1 MNPIDALNEYRQNR
15 HSVLN
20 EIAGFDDPEVL
31 QAVRDIA
38 KAKRWQPKLKDFADN
53 ALFSEMLDSIL
64 WARIGLALV
73 SPEELA
79 SKGMDS
85 DLSNYGYEFDPERS
99 IWKNSTRDEAEQNK
113 HPWYRTSREAID
125 ALYDD
130 ALRDDNNKLVADFE
144 RSELYDEMNKRLAA
158 ITAQTLAED
167 PTLAEKLV
175 KGGIMSSA
183 EVLND
188 KTGQRETKY
197 FPKKYDEKNEL
208 YTLASSLLPMRTV
221 GMLNDP
227 EILARSSTGEK
238 LGNVAKDLG
247 ELGMYAFNPI
257 GTRGVPLLARML
269 SGPTRKLMPKIA
281 DWAGG
286 KGYAWLNNTAENAL
300 GTFGTDLGFQVLD
313 RFTDTDNSEESQ
325 GIDVGDAAIAG
336 GIAGAIPLMSKLSRG
351 LPERLLEGKP
361 KLRQMMADSYNT
373 NPIGGK
379 EISPMQA
386 SPYASQLLKSR
397 TYNDF
402 TNAPYLRTQGAG
414 YTHYATPKIQPFQK
428 TTDMTAADVDDV
440 LVDRIARATGDMKA
454 AEAWYRANV
463 AQRDKLRDRGD
474 LQVGN
479 TDRSSGN
486 YFIEDAE
493 NFRKTQADHPASSY
507 KTEFAMPITKY
518 EADNPEVLD
527 KLTQAQRDQRHS
539 QHRKDNAERT
549 FRERLINQFVPL
561 SERTARP
568 KGTTGAKGL
577 DLRAENGKTRKF
589 LGIMR
594 EIAPHVSA
602 EWPGGEPAF
611 NVIRNGVPLRQRK
624 EEE

>member
-20 EIAGFDDPEVL
+20 DIAGFDDPQVL

-38 KAKRWQPKLKDFADN
+38 RAKQWQPKLADFTAN
-53 ALFSEMLDSIL
+53 ELFSGMLDSIL
-64 WARIGLALV
+64 NQRIGLALV
-73 SPEELA
+73 TPEELA
-79 SKGMDS
+79 ANGLDT
-85 DLSNYGYEFDPERS
+85 DLSNYGYMFDPVQS
-99 IWKNSTRDEAEQNK
+99 IWQSATRDEAEK
-113 HPWYRTSREAID
+113 TKRPWYRTSREAID

-130 ALRDDNNKLVADFE
+130 ALRDDNGKLVADFE
-144 RSELYDEMNKRLAA
+144 RSELYNEMNRRLADM
-158 ITAQTLAED
+158 TAQMLAED
-167 PTLAEKLV
+167 PTIAEKLV
-175 KGGIMSSA
+175 KGGVMSSA

-188 KTGQRETKY
+188 QTGQRETKY
-197 FPKKYDEKNEL
+197 YPKKYDEKNEL
-208 YTLASSLLPMRTV
+208 YTLASSVLPMRTI

-227 EILARSSTGEK
+227 EILARSSNGEK

-257 GTRGVPLLARML
+257 GKMGVPLLARML
-269 SGPTRKLMPKIA
+269 SVPTRKLMPKIA

-325 GIDVGDAAIAG
+325 GIDAGDAAIAG

-351 LPERLLEGKP
+351 LPERLLQGKP

-402 TNAPYLRTQGAG
+402 TNAPYIRTQGAG
-414 YTHYATPKIQPFQK
+414 YTHYATPKIQPFK
-428 TTDMTAADVDDV
+428 KSPDMTAADVDDI
-440 LVDRIARATGDMKA
+440 LVDRIARATGDRKA
-454 AEAWYRANV
+454 AEEWYRANV

-479 TDRSSGN
+479 SDRSSGN
-486 YFIEDAE
+486 YFVEDAE
-493 NFRKTQADHPASSY
+493 NFRKTQADHPVSSY

-518 EADNPEVLD
+518 EAANPAVLD
-527 KLTQAQRDQRHS
+527 KLTQEQKNQRHS

-549 FRERLINQFVPL
+549 FRERLINQFVPV

-568 KGTTGAKGL
+568 KGTIGAKGL
-577 DLRAENGKTRKF
+577 DLRAENGKTRKL
-589 LGIMR
+589 LGIIR
-594 EIAPHVSA
+594 EIAPHAAA
-602 EWPGGEPAF
+602 EWPGNDPAF